1 MANNSLKFFK
11 GDFSSLSSYVNGGI
25 YFDTSSHQIR
35 VGNGSGYDA
44 FGSNIKDVT
53 SEKGVLTFSFWG
65 GRGDIKIDLNDCA
78 SATAVA
84 AELKKVTDRVA
95 ALESNVG
102 VPAKDAV
109 YYANY
114 AEYKKAMEDAGR
126 EFISE
131 ESYNAL
137 GPDAPEKVKS
147 PAVKASGVFKDV
159 ADVKTSVG
167 TLGGRVNS
175 LEEAVSGESGL
186 GGRVDT
192 LESDVDALEA
202 KVGVPAS
209 EGVTATGIYA
219 SIDTLKS
226 TVDAIKIPVTGVQ
239 DGDKILSLDG
249 GKVHSTL
256 SMIYGQGDDSKYYI
270 KLVGKNDELISSIDC
285 TDFLVDGMLKGV
297 RKVTIS
303 AESATVELSAGDY
316 FLFDFEGTDNDIYV
330 PLSDFAVSVYKAGKD
345 LDLVGDTFNVAL
357 DADVTI
363 AGGPLADNVVESGDV
378 WPWHNTD
385 GANIIPKGMSLTELL
400 TGLFLKVK
408 NGTVGEPSYSW
419 SPTLAAPTVT
429 LDGKT
434 SQTLEVGSTVNVGVV
449 PSSDV
454 SGNTA
459 KVTVSASEG
468 YFTSP
473 DGSWN
478 AGSYSQSVSGTVS
491 GTVSASATYGGSSV
505 LNSATV
511 TVGEGTSTLS
521 ATASGITASVAD
533 FSAATIYASTNTK
546 KVLSDVSVAV
556 DVDKYVDDKAL
567 TSSKSATV
575 TGVRACWYGF
585 LDTAPAGD
593 ALTNDYFRG
602 ITATNPTGNGIKKS
616 LTAIKTGTE
625 IVAKKGFKGLVIAIP
640 SGEIKSL
647 IAKGATTDLIP
658 AASVKEVDIEGANG
672 YTAAKY
678 KVYYCAW
685 AEGGDDATYVVTL
698 K

>member
-11 GDFSSLSSYVNGGI
+11 GDFSALGSYVNGGI

-65 GRGDIKIDLNDCA
+65 GRGDIKIDLKDCA

-102 VPAKDAV
+102 VPAKDAE
-109 YYANY
+109 YFANY
-114 AEYKKAMEDAGR
+114 AEYKAAMEGAGK

-131 ESYNAL
+131 EDYNGL
-137 GPDAPEKVKS
+137 GPDADVKIKS

-159 ADVKTSVG
+159 ADVKSSVG
-167 TLGGRVNS
+167 TLGGRVDT

-192 LESDVDALEA
+192 LESDVNALEA
-202 KVGVPAS
+202 ADVALGS
-209 EGVTATGIYA
+209 R
-219 SIDTLKS
+219 IDTLKS

-239 DGDKILSLDG
+239 GDDKILSLVDG
-249 GKVHSTL
+249 KIHSTL
-256 SMIYGQGDDSKYYI
+256 SMTYGKDTDDKYYI
-270 KLVGKNDELISSIDC
+270 KLVGKDGEISSIDC

-297 RKVTIS
+297 RKVTIT
-303 AESATVELSAGDY
+303 EDQATSERPAGDY
-316 FLFDFEGTDNDIYV
+316 FLFDFDGIDHDIYV

-363 AGGPLADNVVESGDV
+363 AGGPLANNVVESGDA
-378 WPWHNTD
+378 WPWTNND
-385 GANIIPKGMSLTELL
+385 GAKYIPKGMSLTDIL

-408 NGTVGEPSYSW
+408 NGTVGTPSYSW
-419 SPTLAAPTVT
+419 NPALAAPTVT
-429 LDGKT
+429 LGGKT
-434 SQTLEVGSTVNVGVV
+434 SQTLEVGSTVAVAIT
-449 PSSDV
+449 PSSSV

-459 KVTVSASEG
+459 KVTVSASDG
-468 YFTSP
+468 YFTAT

-478 AGSYSQSVSGTVS
+478 AGSYSQTVAGTVS
-491 GTVSASATYGGSSV
+491 GTASAAATYNSSSV
-505 LNSATV
+505 SNGDTV
-511 TVGEGTSTLS
+511 TVNAGTNTLS
-521 ATASGITASVAD
+521 ATSSGITASVAD
-533 FSAATIYASTNTK
+533 FNAATIYASTNTK
-546 KVLSDVSVAV
+546 KVLDGVSTEV
-556 DVDKYVDDKAL
+556 DVDHFADDKVL
-567 TSSKSATV
+567 TSKASATV
-575 TGVRACWYGF
+575 TGARACWYGF

-593 ALTNDYFRG
+593 ALNNAYFRG
-602 ITATNPTGNGIKKS
+602 ITATSPSGNGIKKS

-625 IVAKKGFKGLVIAIP
+625 IIAKKGFKGLVIAIP

-658 AASVKEVDIEGANG
+658 AASVKEVDIEGANS

>member
-1 MANNSLKFFK
+1 M
-11 GDFSSLSSYVNGGI
+11 
-25 YFDTSSHQIR
+25 
-35 VGNGSGYDA
+35 
-44 FGSNIKDVT
+44 
-53 SEKGVLTFSFWG
+53 
-65 GRGDIKIDLNDCA
+65 
-78 SATAVA
+78 
-84 AELKKVTDRVA
+84 
-95 ALESNVG
+95 ESNVG

-109 YYANY
+109 YYASYEEY
-114 AEYKKAMEDAGR
+114 AAAVGESA
-126 EFISE
+126 ISK
-131 ESYNAL
+131 ESYDKL
-137 GPDAPEKVKS
+137 GPDAPEKIKS
-147 PAVKASGVFKDV
+147 PAVKASGFFKEV

-167 TLGGRVNS
+167 
-175 LEEAVSGESGL
+175 GL
-186 GGRVDT
+186 GTRVDALEAADTGLDGRVDT
-192 LESDVDALEA
+192 LESDVNALKAADTEL
-202 KVGVPAS
+202 G
-209 EGVTATGIYA
+209 TR
-219 SIDTLKS
+219 IDTLKS

-239 DGDKILSLDG
+239 DGDKILSLVDG
-249 GKVHSTL
+249 KIHSTL
-256 SMIYGQGDDSKYYI
+256 SMTYGKDTDDKYYI
-270 KLVGKNDELISSIDC
+270 KLVGKDNAELGKVDC

-297 RKVTIS
+297 SKVTIS
-303 AESATVELSAGDY
+303 AEQATVTRPAGDY
-316 FLFDFEGTDNDIYV
+316 FLFDFDGTDNDIYV

-345 LDLVGDTFNVAL
+345 LDLAGDTFNVAL

-363 AGGPLADNVVESGDV
+363 AGGPLADNVIESGDE
-378 WPWHNTD
+378 WPWTNDD
-385 GANIIPKGMSLTELL
+385 GAKYIPKGMSLTELL
-400 TGLFLKVK
+400 TGLFLKEK
-408 NGTVGEPSYSW
+408 NGNVGTPSYSW
-419 SPTLAAPTVT
+419 NPTLAAPTVT
-429 LDGKT
+429 LGGKT
-434 SQTLEVGSTVNVGVV
+434 SQTLEVGSTVAVAVT
-449 PSSDV
+449 PSSSV

-478 AGSYSQSVSGTVS
+478 AGSYSQSVAGSAS

-505 LNSATV
+505 SDGGTV
-511 TVGEGTSTLS
+511 TVNAGTNTLS
-521 ATASGITASVAD
+521 ATSSGITASVAD

-546 KVLSDVSVAV
+546 KVLSNVSTEV
-556 DVDKYVDDKAL
+556 DVDHFAADKPL

-585 LDTAPAGD
+585 LDSAPAGD
-593 ALTNDYFRG
+593 ALNNAYFRG

-658 AASVKEVDIEGANG
+658 AASVKEVDIEGVNG

>member
-11 GDFSSLSSYVNGGI
+11 GDFSALGSYVNGGI
-25 YFDTSSHQIR
+25 YFDTISHQIR

-44 FGSNIKDVT
+44 FGSNIKNVT
-53 SEKGVLTFSFWG
+53 SEKGVLTISFWG
-65 GRGDIKIDLNDCA
+65 SSDIKIDLNDCA

-102 VPAKDAV
+102 VPAKEAV

-114 AEYKKAMEDAGR
+114 AEYKAAMEGAGR

-147 PAVKASGVFKDV
+147 PAVKASGVFKEV
-159 ADVKTSVG
+159 ADVKTSVSG
-167 TLGGRVNS
+167 LGDRVGS
-175 LEEAVSGESGL
+175 LESTVGESGL

-192 LESDVDALEA
+192 LETDVNALKAADTEL
-202 KVGVPAS
+202 G
-209 EGVTATGIYA
+209 TR
-219 SIDTLKS
+219 IDTLKS
-226 TVDAIKIPVTGVQ
+226 TVDAIKIPVTGIQ

-303 AESATVELSAGDY
+303 TEQATVTRPAGDY
-316 FLFDFEGTDNDIYV
+316 FLFDFDGTDNDIYV

-345 LDLVGDTFNVAL
+345 LDLNGDTFNVAL

-363 AGGPLADNVVESGDV
+363 AGGPLADNVVESGDA
-378 WPWHNTD
+378 WPWTNGD
-385 GANIIPKGMSLTELL
+385 GAKYIPKGMSLTDILM
-400 TGLFLKVK
+400 GLFLKVK
-408 NGTVGEPSYSW
+408 NGTVGAPSYSW
-419 SPTLAAPTVT
+419 NPVLAAPTVT
-429 LDGKT
+429 LGGKT
-434 SQTLEVGSTVNVGVV
+434 SQTLEVGSTVSAGVT
-449 PSSDV
+449 PSSSV

-459 KVTVSASEG
+459 KVTVSASDG

-478 AGSYSQSVSGTVS
+478 AGDYSQSVSGTVS
-491 GTVSASATYGGSSV
+491 GTVSAVATYGDSSV
-505 LNSATV
+505 SDGDTV
-511 TVGEGTSTLS
+511 TVGTGTNTLS
-521 ATASGITASVAD
+521 ATSSGITASVAD

-546 KVLSDVSVAV
+546 KVLPDVSTAV
-556 DVDKYVDDKAL
+556 DVDYFVADKPL

-585 LDTAPAGD
+585 LDEAPVGD
-593 ALTNDYFRG
+593 ALDNAYFRG

-658 AASVKEVDIEGANG
+658 AASVKEVDIEGANS